1 MNEPLLKY
9 LAFIVA
15 VSILIW
21 GVMELNK
28 RLDRHKKMDA
38 KSHHTWIKLDAV
50 GPDAGEDVS
59 SDLEYDDQEEM
70 PQPDMRMREQQ
81 NGHHSESKRIT

>member
-15 VSILIW
+15 AAILIW

-28 RLDRHKKMDA
+28 RLYRHKKMGP
-38 KSHHTWIKLDAV
+38 KSPHTWIKLDAV
-50 GPDAGEDVS
+50 GPDAEEDES

-70 PQPDMRMREQQ
+70 PQPDIHTRAQQ
-81 NGHHSESKRIT
+81 NGHHSESEKIT